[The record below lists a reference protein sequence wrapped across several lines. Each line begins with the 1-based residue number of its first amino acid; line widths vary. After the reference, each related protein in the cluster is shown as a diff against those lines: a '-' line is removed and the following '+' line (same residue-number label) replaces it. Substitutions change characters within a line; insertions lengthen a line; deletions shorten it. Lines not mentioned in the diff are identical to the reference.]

1 MKRPSSSAIRIFVS
15 IILIILLIYV
25 MRGKYG
31 QILGVLKSTNLTMF
45 CLGTVVYTGA
55 ILLASLRLQLIARA
69 QHITMSFIESASFTY
84 IGFFFNN
91 FLPTSIGGDV
101 VKAYYI
107 SRKNSEKTGAYTSVF
122 IDRAIGLVTMI
133 FMAFVALLFAES
145 SIVDSKMK
153 YLIYAIAAIA
163 ALGVVFMAHEGFA
176 RKFSWLLFVVRPLE
190 TQLKKA
196 YRSINE
202 YRHRTLLMAQTFII
216 SILSQLLFFA
226 GMGILIKSIGS
237 GISAFDILLRMPI
250 ISVTSL
256 LPSINGLGLREGAT
270 VLLFGPLI
278 GKANAFAVSIL
289 VIALLLI
296 SSVIGGL
303 IYAFSPQF
311 RIKLKDI
318 NKEVAL

>member
-1 MKRPSSSAIRIFVS
+1 
-15 IILIILLIYV
+15 

-31 QILGVLKSTNLTMF
+31 QILDVLKNTDLSTF
-45 CLGTVVYTGA
+45 CLGTIVYTGA
-55 ILLASLRLQLIARA
+55 ILLASLRLQLITRA
-69 QHITMSFIESASFTY
+69 QHITMPFVESASFTY
-84 IGFFFNN
+84 IGYFFNN

-107 SRKNSEKTGAYTSVF
+107 SRKSSDKTGAYTSVF

-153 YLIYAIAAIA
+153 YLIYAIAAIS
-163 ALGVVFMAHEGFA
+163 ALGVIFMAHEGFA
-176 RKFSWLLFVVRPLE
+176 RKFSGILFVVRPLE
-190 TQLKKA
+190 AQLKKA
-196 YRSINE
+196 YRSINA
-202 YRHRTLLMAQTFII
+202 YRHRTLLMVQTLAI

-226 GMGILIKSIGS
+226 SMGILVTSIGP
-237 GISAFDILLRMPI
+237 GISIFDILLRMPI
-250 ISVTSL
+250 ISVMSL

-289 VIALLLI
+289 VIVMLLI
-296 SSVIGGL
+296 TSVIGGL
-303 IYAFSPQF
+303 IYVFSPQF

-318 NKEVAL
+318 DKEAVV